1 MVFESETFTQA
12 WETAQHWSGED
23 DYIVLI
29 GQHKVAGKYLWITEI
44 HWAREYWEWKKSHP
58 SQYK

>member
-44 HWAREYWEWKKSHP
+44 HWAREYWEWKKNHP
-58 SQYK
+58 SKYK